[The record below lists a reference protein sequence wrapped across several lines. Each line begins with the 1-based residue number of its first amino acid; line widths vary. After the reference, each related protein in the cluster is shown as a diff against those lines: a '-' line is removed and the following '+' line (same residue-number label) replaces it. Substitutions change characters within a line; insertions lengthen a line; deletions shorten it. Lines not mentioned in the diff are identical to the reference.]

1 MLRYPQFYKYIFF
14 ASIKKKKSKQKKDII
29 SKGANE
35 IKFPSFIS

>member
-14 ASIKKKKSKQKKDII
+14 ASIKKKKNQKKDII

>member
-14 ASIKKKKSKQKKDII
+14 AWIKKKKSKQKKDII
-29 SKGANE
+29 SKANE